1 MTKMEKKTKS
11 VLNVENLEIQN
22 YMEVAVMEHLET
34 VLSNLNSC
42 QCENCLYDI
51 LAITLNKLPA
61 KYVVTKKGHLYTK
74 ISQLKNQFEI
84 DIISEIAQASAVVSR
99 APRH

>member
-1 MTKMEKKTKS
+1 MSLDKKTKTTLS
-11 VLNVENLEIQN
+11 LENLEIQN
-22 YMEVAVMEHLET
+22 YMEVAVMDHLEK
-34 VLSNLNSC
+34 VLSNLDSC

-84 DIISEIAQASAVVSR
+84 DIVSEIAQASAVVSR